1 MVIERAE
8 LPIAVGREQEF
19 EQQFMK
25 AGQLLRAAAGC
36 RAVSL
41 ARGIESPSQ
50 YLLLIEWDSIE
61 AHQTFTATAEMGQV
75 RNLIGPF
82 FTGKPN
88 TGHFAPLNQW

>member
-25 AGQLLRAAAGC
+25 AGQLLRAARGC
-36 RAVSL
+36 RTVSL

-50 YLLLIEWDSIE
+50 YLLLIEWDTVE
-61 AHQTFTATAEMGQV
+61 AHQAFTATAEMGQV
-75 RNLIGPF
+75 RNLIGAF
-82 FTGKPN
+82 FAGKPN
-88 TGHFAPLNQW
+88 TGHFAPLKQW